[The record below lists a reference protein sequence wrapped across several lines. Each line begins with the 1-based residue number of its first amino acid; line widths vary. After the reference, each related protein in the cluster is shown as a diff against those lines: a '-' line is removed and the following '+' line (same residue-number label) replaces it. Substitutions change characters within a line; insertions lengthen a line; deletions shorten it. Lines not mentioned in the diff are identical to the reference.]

1 MRFPTLLAVLAISTL
16 ALISRPALAD
26 EASKAAKLAELV
38 KVTGMEESINKTW
51 DFEKAKAVQ
60 QKQEVMNQFKNS
72 FNDPDMWAYFES
84 EYQKMID
91 AMDMK
96 QTTDKAVK
104 KYIDLY
110 GSRMTEGEIDQVL
123 AYEKSPAGRKS
134 TAVSHEIQPQW
145 MEFVS
150 RENDARLKE
159 SLKTFIDSMK
169 SYIAK
174 KNRRIHGTDGS
185 SI

>member
-1 MRFPTLLAVLAISTL
+1 MRFKALPIVLSVFTLSLA
-16 ALISRPALAD
+16 PQFALAD

-51 DFEKAKAVQ
+51 DFVKAKAVQ
-60 QKQEVMNQFKNS
+60 QKQELMNQFKDS

-84 EYQKMID
+84 EYRKMID
-91 AMDMK
+91 TLDMK
-96 QTTDKAVK
+96 QSTEKAVK
-104 KYIDLY
+104 KYMDLY
-110 GSRMTEGEIDQVL
+110 GSRMTEEEIDQVL

-134 TAVSHEIQPQW
+134 TAVSHEIQPLW
-145 MEFVS
+145 MEFIS

-159 SLKTFIDSMK
+159 SLKSFIDAMK
-169 SYIAK
+169 AYIAK